1 MSKRTYVWK
10 VGSLAVVMVAVVI
23 WLFGCSRESIEEGM
37 EEGTLSAPMILVA
50 SIVDAFTTSIVIDV
64 HDDDGNLLGSYQVT
78 LKSPQPDPNPPY
90 DIPASAEWCY
100 EVTEL
105 AGSKALSHWV
115 LAIECLVTP
124 DNHII
129 GSTPPGSIGQDGN
142 RPYWGVKWDTP
153 GGLSTPTTFCITL
166 DDEYGAAMV
175 QVVVKTGG
183 GSAGDGIGVG
193 YIAGPDCIPLQ
204 HNGNGQGGGE

>member
-10 VGSLAVVMVAVVI
+10 VGSLAVVMFAVAI

-50 SIVDAFTTSIVIDV
+50 SIVDAFQTSTVIHVYDSNN
-64 HDDDGNLLGSYQVT
+64 DLLGSYEIRLVY
-78 LKSPQPDPNPPY
+78 PVPDPNPPY

-105 AGSKALSHWV
+105 AGKALSHWV
-115 LAIECLVTP
+115 LAVECLVTP
-124 DNHII
+124 VNHIT
-129 GSTPPGSIGQDGN
+129 GSTPPGTIGQDGSTGF
-142 RPYWGVKWDTP
+142 WGVKWDAPFP
-153 GGLSTPTTFCITL
+153 GNRFCIML

-183 GSAGDGIGVG
+183 GPAGDGIGVG
-193 YIAGPDCIPLQ
+193 YLAGPDCIPIQ
-204 HNGNGQGGGE
+204 HNGVLQGTGG